1 MFNRAYHAFGIALI
15 AASASYAVTAH
26 AQDATTTVN
35 LSLEDATS
43 TTGMSGM
50 AIKADRYVV
59 PAGKVDIKA
68 TNKSKALIH
77 EVLVTP
83 ESNKPLP
90 YNANATR
97 LVEPNMELLGEIDDL
112 KPGDTGHHVF
122 NLKPGKYL
130 LFCNQA
136 GHFKAG
142 MYTELTVVAPGTKV
156 TEASQAPKPTNP
168 ATVEA
173 PMPADA
179 EGS

>member
-1 MFNRAYHAFGIALI
+1 MFNRACHALGIALI

-26 AQDATTTVN
+26 ADDTTTVN
-35 LSLEDATS
+35 LTLEDATS
-43 TTGMSGM
+43 NPGMSDM
-50 AIKADRYVV
+50 EIKADRYVV

-68 TNKSKALIH
+68 TNKSKALLH

-83 ESNKPLP
+83 APDKPLP

-97 LVEPNMELLGEIDDL
+97 LVESNMYLLGEIDDL
-112 KPGDTGHHVF
+112 KPGDTGQKVF

-136 GHFKAG
+136 GHFKDG
-142 MYTELTVVAPGTKV
+142 MYTELTVVAPGTKIE
-156 TEASQAPKPTNP
+156 EASKATAVAKP